1 MIPSMLPATLIT
13 KSPDVLSRVIDQE
26 AVLLNLGTG
35 TYCGM
40 NEVATRAWEL
50 MEESITF
57 DALATKLHG
66 EFDVEEARLREDLV
80 ELVRSME
87 RAKLVEL
94 TAPPP

>member
-1 MIPSMLPATLIT
+1 MLPATLIT

>member
-1 MIPSMLPATLIT
+1 
-13 KSPDVLSRVIDQE
+13 
-26 AVLLNLGTG
+26 VLLNLGTG

-50 MEESITF
+50 IDESITF

-80 ELVRSME
+80 ELVRAME
-87 RAKLVEL
+87 QAKLVAL
-94 TAPPP
+94 TSPAP

>member
-1 MIPSMLPATLIT
+1 MILSMLPTTLIT
-13 KSPDVLSRVIDQE
+13 KAPDVLSRVIDQE
-26 AVLLNLGTG
+26 AVLLNLATG

-50 MEESITF
+50 MDESITF

-87 RAKLVEL
+87 QAKLVEL

>member
-1 MIPSMLPATLIT
+1 
-13 KSPDVLSRVIDQE
+13 
-26 AVLLNLGTG
+26 
-35 TYCGM
+35 M